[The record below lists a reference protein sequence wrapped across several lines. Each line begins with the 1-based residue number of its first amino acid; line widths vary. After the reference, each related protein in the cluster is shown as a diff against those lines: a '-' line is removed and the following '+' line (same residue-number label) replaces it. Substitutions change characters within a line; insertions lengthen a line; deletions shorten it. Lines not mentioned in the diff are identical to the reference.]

1 MSFDKSFA
9 NNERLVFYPKF
20 FRRFFGLLPVASIL
34 IGIGFLAEFMMVR
47 SGDYYGSAK
56 RGGGYAIAAAFA
68 LWAIYVMICLMN
80 QKLTIDQTAVCI
92 EPIIGEFYSLAKPP
106 QRYEWEKIALIKQT
120 GRFFRGYD
128 LYTAEGERYG
138 TISYGSWRHSK
149 KLQSLIIGRV
159 LAQGGRF
166 EVEPP
171 RPHVPL
177 TKRVSAAIPKVVE
190 AIKGQFIPR

>member
-20 FRRFFGLLPVASIL
+20 FRRFFGLLPAASIL
-34 IGIGFLAEFMMVR
+34 IGIGFLAEFMMAK
-47 SGDYYGSAK
+47 GTYYYSNAK
-56 RGGGYAIAAAFA
+56 RGDGYVIAVGFAALSVYF
-68 LWAIYVMICLMN
+68 LIFLLN

-92 EPIIGEFYSLAKPP
+92 EPIFGEIPSLAKPP
-106 QRYEWEKIALIKQT
+106 ERYEWEKIALIKQNR
-120 GRFFRGYD
+120 RFFRGYD
-128 LYTAEGERYG
+128 LYAAAGEHYG
-138 TISYGSWRHSK
+138 TISYNSWRHSK
-149 KLQSLIIGRV
+149 KLQSLITEHV
-159 LAQGGRF
+159 LAHGGRF

-190 AIKGQFIPR
+190 AIKAQFIPR

>member
-20 FRRFFGLLPVASIL
+20 FRRFFCLLPVASLL
-34 IGIGFLAEFMMVR
+34 IGYGFFAEFMMAR
-47 SGDYYGSAK
+47 GGDYYGSAK

-80 QKLTIDQTAVCI
+80 QRLTIDQTAVCI
-92 EPIIGEFYSLAKPP
+92 EPVFREIFSDAELPK
-106 QRYEWEKIALIKQT
+106 RYEWEKIALIKQT
-120 GRFFRGYD
+120 GRFFRNYD
-128 LYTAEGERYG
+128 FYTAAGERYG
-138 TISYGSWRHSK
+138 TISYRSWRHSK

-190 AIKGQFIPR
+190 AIKAQFMPR

>member
-20 FRRFFGLLPVASIL
+20 FRRFFCLLPVASLL
-34 IGIGFLAEFMMVR
+34 IGYGFFAEFMMAK
-47 SGDYYGSAK
+47 GAYYYSNPK
-56 RGGGYAIAAAFA
+56 RGSGYAIAAAFA

-80 QKLTIDQTAVCI
+80 QRLTIDQTAVCI
-92 EPIIGEFYSLAKPP
+92 EPVFREIFSDAELPK
-106 QRYEWEKIALIKQT
+106 RYEWEKIALIKQT

-128 LYTAEGERYG
+128 LYTTAGEHYG
-138 TISYGSWRHSK
+138 TISYSSWRHSK

-177 TKRVSAAIPKVVE
+177 TKRVSAAIPKVVD

>member
-34 IGIGFLAEFMMVR
+34 IGYGFFAEFMMAR
-47 SGDYYGSAK
+47 GGDYYVGAK

-80 QKLTIDQTAVCI
+80 QRLTIDQTAVCI
-92 EPIIGEFYSLAKPP
+92 EPVFREIFSDAELPK
-106 QRYEWEKIALIKQT
+106 RYEWEKIALIKQT
-120 GRFFRGYD
+120 GRFFRNYD
-128 LYTAEGERYG
+128 FYTSAGERYG
-138 TISYGSWRHSK
+138 TISYRSWRHSK

-190 AIKGQFIPR
+190 AIKGQFMPR

>member
-20 FRRFFGLLPVASIL
+20 FRRFFGLLPVACIL
-34 IGIGFLAEFMMVR
+34 IGIGFFAEFMMAK
-47 SGDYYGSAK
+47 GPNYYSDRK
-56 RGGGYAIAAAFA
+56 RGDGYIIAATSAVCSVYIMA
-68 LWAIYVMICLMN
+68 CLMN
-80 QKLTIDQTAVCI
+80 EKLTIDQAAICI
-92 EPIIGEFYSLAKPP
+92 EPITVGISSMAKPP

-128 LYTAEGERYG
+128 LYTTAGEHYG
-138 TISYGSWRHSK
+138 TISYSSWRHSK

-159 LAQGGRF
+159 LAHGGRF

-177 TKRVSAAIPKVVE
+177 TKSVSAAIPKVVE
-190 AIKGQFIPR
+190 AIKAQFMPR

>member
-20 FRRFFGLLPVASIL
+20 FRRFFCLLPVASLL
-34 IGIGFLAEFMMVR
+34 IGYGFFAEFMMAK
-47 SGDYYGSAK
+47 GTYYYSNPK
-56 RGGGYAIAAAFA
+56 RGSGYAIAAAFA

-80 QKLTIDQTAVCI
+80 QRLTIDQTAVCI
-92 EPIIGEFYSLAKPP
+92 EPVFREIFSVAKQP

-128 LYTAEGERYG
+128 FYTAEGERYG
-138 TISYGSWRHSK
+138 TISYRSWRHSK

-190 AIKGQFIPR
+190 AIKAQFMPR

>member
-20 FRRFFGLLPVASIL
+20 FRRFLGFLPVASIL
-34 IGIGFLAEFMMVR
+34 IGYGFFAEFMMAK
-47 SGDYYGSAK
+47 GTYYYSNPK
-56 RGGGYAIAAAFA
+56 RGSGYAIAAAFA
-68 LWAIYVMICLMN
+68 VWSVYAIICLMN
-80 QKLTIDQTAVCI
+80 QRLTIDQTAVCI
-92 EPIIGEFYSLAKPP
+92 EPVFREIFSVAKQP
-106 QRYEWEKIALIKQT
+106 QRYEWEKIALIKQNR
-120 GRFFRGYD
+120 RFFRGYD
-128 LYTAEGERYG
+128 FYTAEGERYG
-138 TISYGSWRHSK
+138 TISYRSWRHSK

-190 AIKGQFIPR
+190 AIKAQFMPR

>member
-20 FRRFFGLLPVASIL
+20 FRRFFCLLPMASLL
-34 IGIGFLAEFMMVR
+34 IGYGFFAEFMMAR
-47 SGDYYGSAK
+47 GGDYYVGAK
-56 RGGGYAIAAAFA
+56 RGHGYVIAVLFAALSVYF
-68 LWAIYVMICLMN
+68 LIFLLN

-92 EPIIGEFYSLAKPP
+92 EPIFGEIPSLAKPP
-106 QRYEWEKIALIKQT
+106 ERYEWKKIALIKQT
-120 GRFFRGYD
+120 GRFFRNYD
-128 LYTAEGERYG
+128 FYTATGERYG
-138 TISYGSWRHSK
+138 TISYRSWRHSK

-166 EVEPP
+166 EVELP

-177 TKRVSAAIPKVVE
+177 TKRVSAAIPKVVD

>member
-20 FRRFFGLLPVASIL
+20 FRRFFCFLPMASML

-47 SGDYYGSAK
+47 GGDYYGSAK
-56 RGGGYAIAAAFA
+56 RGSGYAIAAAFA
-68 LWAIYVMICLMN
+68 LWAIYITICLMN
-80 QKLTIDQTAVCI
+80 ERLTIDQTAVCI
-92 EPIIGEFYSLAKPP
+92 EPINGEFYSLAKPP
-106 QRYEWEKIALIKQT
+106 QRYEWEQIALIKQT
-120 GRFFRGYD
+120 GRFFRDYVF
-128 LYTAEGERYG
+128 YTSAGERYG
-138 TISYGSWRHSK
+138 TISYRSWRHSK

-159 LAQGGRF
+159 LAQGGWF

-177 TKRVSAAIPKVVE
+177 TKRVSAAIPKVVD

>member
-20 FRRFFGLLPVASIL
+20 FRRFFGLLPAASIL

-80 QKLTIDQTAVCI
+80 QRLTIDQTAVCI
-92 EPIIGEFYSLAKPP
+92 EPVFREIFSDAELPK
-106 QRYEWEKIALIKQT
+106 RYEWEKIALIKQT
-120 GRFFRGYD
+120 GRFFRNYD
-128 LYTAEGERYG
+128 FYTSAGERYG
-138 TISYGSWRHSK
+138 TISYRSWRHSK

-190 AIKGQFIPR
+190 AIKAQFMPR

>member
-20 FRRFFGLLPVASIL
+20 FRRFFCFLPMASML

-47 SGDYYGSAK
+47 GGDYYGSAK
-56 RGGGYAIAAAFA
+56 RGSGYAIAAAFA
-68 LWAIYVMICLMN
+68 LWSIYIIICLMN
-80 QKLTIDQTAVCI
+80 DRLTIDQTAVCV
-92 EPIIGEFYSLAKPP
+92 EPINGEFYSLAKPP
-106 QRYEWEKIALIKQT
+106 ERYEWEKIALIKQT

-128 LYTAEGERYG
+128 LYTTAGEHYG
-138 TISYGSWRHSK
+138 TISYSSWRHSK

-159 LAQGGRF
+159 LAHGGRF

-177 TKRVSAAIPKVVE
+177 TKSVSAAIPKVVE

>member
-34 IGIGFLAEFMMVR
+34 IGYGFFAEFMMAK
-47 SGDYYGSAK
+47 GTYYYSNPK
-56 RGGGYAIAAAFA
+56 RGSGYAIAAAFA

-80 QKLTIDQTAVCI
+80 QRLTIDQTAVCI
-92 EPIIGEFYSLAKPP
+92 EPVFREIFSDAELPK
-106 QRYEWEKIALIKQT
+106 RYEWEKIALIKQT
-120 GRFFRGYD
+120 GRFFRNYD

-138 TISYGSWRHSK
+138 TISYRSWRHSK

-159 LAQGGRF
+159 LAHGGRF

-177 TKRVSAAIPKVVE
+177 TKRVSAAIPKVVD

>member
-20 FRRFFGLLPVASIL
+20 FRRFFGLLPAASIL

-80 QKLTIDQTAVCI
+80 QRLTIDQTAVCI
-92 EPIIGEFYSLAKPP
+92 EPVFREIFSVAKPP
-106 QRYEWEKIALIKQT
+106 QRYEWEQIALIKQT
-120 GRFFRGYD
+120 GRFFRDYVF
-128 LYTAEGERYG
+128 YTSAGERYG
-138 TISYGSWRHSK
+138 TISYRSWRHSK

-177 TKRVSAAIPKVVE
+177 TKRVSAAIPKVVD

>member
-20 FRRFFGLLPVASIL
+20 FRRFFCFLPAASIL

-80 QKLTIDQTAVCI
+80 QRLTIDQTAVCI

-128 LYTAEGERYG
+128 LYTTAGERYG
-138 TISYGSWRHSK
+138 TISYSSWRHSK
-149 KLQSLIIGRV
+149 KLQSLITEHV
-159 LAQGGRF
+159 HAHGGRF

-177 TKRVSAAIPKVVE
+177 TNRLSAGIPKVLE
-190 AIKGQFIPR
+190 AIKAQFMPR

>member
-34 IGIGFLAEFMMVR
+34 IGYGFFAEFMMAK
-47 SGDYYGSAK
+47 GTYYYSNPK
-56 RGGGYAIAAAFA
+56 RGSGYAIAAAFA
-68 LWAIYVMICLMN
+68 VWSVYAIICLMN
-80 QKLTIDQTAVCI
+80 QRLTIDQTAVCI
-92 EPIIGEFYSLAKPP
+92 EPVFREIFSDAELPK
-106 QRYEWEKIALIKQT
+106 RYEWEKIALIKQT
-120 GRFFRGYD
+120 GRFFRNYD
-128 LYTAEGERYG
+128 FYTATGERYG
-138 TISYGSWRHSK
+138 TISYRSWRHSK

-159 LAQGGRF
+159 LAHGGRF

-177 TKRVSAAIPKVVE
+177 TNRLSAGIPKVLE
-190 AIKGQFIPR
+190 AIKAQFMPR

>member
-20 FRRFFGLLPVASIL
+20 FRRFFCFLPMASML

-47 SGDYYGSAK
+47 GGDYYGSAK
-56 RGGGYAIAAAFA
+56 RGSGYVIAAAFA

-80 QKLTIDQTAVCI
+80 QRLTIDQTAVCI
-92 EPIIGEFYSLAKPP
+92 EPVFREIFSDAELPK
-106 QRYEWEKIALIKQT
+106 RYEWEKIALIKQT
-120 GRFFRGYD
+120 GRFFRNYD
-128 LYTAEGERYG
+128 FYTSAGERYG
-138 TISYGSWRHSK
+138 TISYRSWRHSK

-190 AIKGQFIPR
+190 AIKAQFMPR

>member
-20 FRRFFGLLPVASIL
+20 FRRFFCLLPAASIL

-80 QKLTIDQTAVCI
+80 QRLTIDQTAVCI
-92 EPIIGEFYSLAKPP
+92 EPIFGEIPSLAKPP
-106 QRYEWEKIALIKQT
+106 ERYEWEKIALIKQNR
-120 GRFFRGYD
+120 RFFRGYD
-128 LYTAEGERYG
+128 FYTAAGEHYG
-138 TISYGSWRHSK
+138 TISYSSWRHSK

-190 AIKGQFIPR
+190 AIKAQFMPR

>member
-34 IGIGFLAEFMMVR
+34 IGYGFFAEFMMAR
-47 SGDYYGSAK
+47 GRDYYGNPR
-56 RGGGYAIAAAFA
+56 RGNGYVIAVGFAALSVYF
-68 LWAIYVMICLMN
+68 LIFLLN

-106 QRYEWEKIALIKQT
+106 ERYEWEKIALIKQNR
-120 GRFFRGYD
+120 RFFRGYD
-128 LYTAEGERYG
+128 LYTAAGEHYG
-138 TISYGSWRHSK
+138 TISYNSWRHSK
-149 KLQSLIIGRV
+149 KLQSLITEHV
-159 LAQGGRF
+159 HAHGGRF

-190 AIKGQFIPR
+190 AIKAQFMPR

>member
-20 FRRFFGLLPVASIL
+20 FRRFFGLLPAASIL

-68 LWAIYVMICLMN
+68 VWSVYAIICLMN
-80 QKLTIDQTAVCI
+80 QRLTIDQTAVCI
-92 EPIIGEFYSLAKPP
+92 EPVFREIFSVAKQP

-120 GRFFRGYD
+120 GRFFRNYD
-128 LYTAEGERYG
+128 FYTAAGERYG
-138 TISYGSWRHSK
+138 TISYRSWRHSK

-190 AIKGQFIPR
+190 AIKAQFMPR